1 MSYKSGIV
9 ALLGRP
15 NVGKSTLINRLVGS
29 RVAAVSPKPQTTR
42 TRIRAIVTTDE
53 AQLVLV
59 DTPGIHRPRTK
70 LGSAMVRTAQLSAME
85 VDAIWHVVDL
95 TREPGREDQWVA
107 AFLGRQE
114 TPAWL
119 VANKMDRA
127 DDVRLRVAGFRALFP
142 YSRVYPVSALNGDGV
157 DILLEDALAM
167 LPEGPQLFDADQVT
181 DQTEDF
187 YTGEAIREQVLELTR
202 DEVPHAV
209 AVVVEE
215 KIHRRPDLTYIRAT
229 LYVERESQRG
239 ILVGEGGRMSRE
251 IGRRARQV
259 LEEYFGHQVYL
270 EIWVKA
276 EKGWRD
282 REDWLRRFGLTTRGS
297 G

>member
-1 MSYKSGIV
+1 MAYKSGFI

-15 NVGKSTLINRLVGS
+15 NVGKSTLVNRLAGS

-42 TRIRAIVTTDE
+42 TRIRAIVTTDD
-53 AQLVLV
+53 AQMVLV

-70 LGSAMVRTAQLSAME
+70 LGGAMVRTAQLSA
-85 VDAIWHVVDL
+85 VDVDGLWHVVDL

-107 AFLGRQE
+107 ALLQRYQA
-114 TPAWL
+114 PAWL
-119 VANKMDRA
+119 IANKVDRV
-127 DDVRLRVAGFRALFP
+127 DDWRVRVAAFRTLYP
-142 YSRVYPVSALNGDGV
+142 YARVYPVSALTGTGCD
-157 DILLEDALAM
+157 DLLEEALGA
-167 LPEGPQLFDADQVT
+167 LPDGPQLFDADQVT
-181 DQTEDF
+181 DQAEDF
-187 YTGEAIREQVLELTR
+187 YIAEVIREKVLELTR

-215 KIHRRPDLTYIRAT
+215 KVHRRPDLTYIRAT

-239 ILVGEGGRMSRE
+239 ILIGEGGRMSRE
-251 IGRRARQV
+251 IGRRARMD
-259 LEEYFGHQVYL
+259 LETYFEHQVFL

-282 REDWLRRFGLTTRGS
+282 RDEWLRRFGLSSRGS
-297 G
+297 

>member
-1 MSYKSGIV
+1 MTYKSGFV

-15 NVGKSTLINRLVGS
+15 NVGKSTLVNRLAGS

-42 TRIRAIVTTDE
+42 TRIRAIVTTDD

-70 LGSAMVRTAQLSAME
+70 LGAAMVRTAQLSALD
-85 VDAIWHVVDL
+85 VDNIWHVVDL
-95 TREPGREDQWVA
+95 TREPGPEEQWVA
-107 AFLGRQE
+107 SSLQRYDA
-114 TPAWL
+114 PVWL
-119 VANKMDRA
+119 VANKVDRV
-127 DDVRLRVAGFRALFP
+127 DDWRLKAASFRTLFP
-142 YSRVYPVSALNGDGV
+142 YAAVYPISALTGEGV
-157 DILLEDALAM
+157 DDLLEEALRA

-181 DQTEDF
+181 DQAEDF
-187 YTGEAIREQVLELTR
+187 YIAEVVREKVLELTR

-209 AVVVEE
+209 AVVVDE
-215 KIHRRPDLTYIRAT
+215 KVARRPDLTYIRAT

-251 IGRRARQV
+251 IGRRARLD
-259 LEEYFGHQVYL
+259 LEEYFGHQVFL

-282 REDWLRRFGLTTRGS
+282 REDWLRRFGLHSRGS